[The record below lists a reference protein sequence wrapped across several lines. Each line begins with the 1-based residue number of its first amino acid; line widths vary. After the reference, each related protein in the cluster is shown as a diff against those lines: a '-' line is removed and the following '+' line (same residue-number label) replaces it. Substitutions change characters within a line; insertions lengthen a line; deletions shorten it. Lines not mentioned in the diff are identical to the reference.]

1 MAKGLV
7 NLAGP
12 YLEEMEDICPG
23 TGAEFLALSFDGLSQ
38 AFHWENIYK
47 SSITSAGA
55 NDNKINQNRNTLAA
69 NATTGNLS
77 GTNVDLRRPPRRF
90 SPLQH
95 QSREDKRVMTRLD
108 SQCEAFTVEP
118 LYSDRNFNSS
128 FGTHR

>member
-69 NATTGNLS
+69 NATTGN
-77 GTNVDLRRPPRRF
+77 
-90 SPLQH
+90 H